1 MEVGMNY
8 DDLENKALLQK
19 LKEMFRKW
27 YAFLP
32 IKDLALN
39 QRLIAEIQVIEE
51 LLSGNREFAP

>member
-1 MEVGMNY
+1 MNY

>member
-1 MEVGMNY
+1 MNY

-32 IKDLALN
+32 IKDLTFN
-39 QRLIAEIQVIEE
+39 QRLIAEIKVIEE
-51 LLSGNREFAP
+51 LLSRNREFAQ